1 MVTVCVKCKAT
12 MSTVYGNFEGL
23 IFCGWQIGKDFHN
36 LFSRLTCTLPSECIM
51 IKEQFEDDNFTSSK
65 VTTNYAKFCLS
76 ILTVCCVCGICYN
89 DVELYGEINFDFV
102 WCVSLRN
109 FPNIPITGIEKGTS
123 VKEFQ

>member
-1 MVTVCVKCKAT
+1 MYVVV
-12 MSTVYGNFEGL
+12 FDGL
-23 IFCGWQIGKDFHN
+23 IFVGGKLERIFTI
-36 LFSRLTCTLPSECIM
+36 LFSRSTCNLPIECIL